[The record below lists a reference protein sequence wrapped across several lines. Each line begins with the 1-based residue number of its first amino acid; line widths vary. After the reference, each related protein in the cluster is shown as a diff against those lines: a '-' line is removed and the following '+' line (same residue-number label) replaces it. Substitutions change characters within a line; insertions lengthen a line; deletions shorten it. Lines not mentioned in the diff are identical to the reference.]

1 MITTTTLLL
10 SLLAVPQ
17 AVVAPDAV
25 PKADPTEAAKKIRN
39 AIKQGSAPALATIDT
54 FGKIAAREVTAAL
67 ATGLKFKDEAVQIAA
82 IRALRY
88 NEDKS
93 AFTELYRVRGT
104 KLIMSKAEVAA
115 EYYLALG
122 QHRNKK
128 ALPFLVRDLRAKG
141 KRDRVI
147 GPRLLALGRIRDR
160 ASVDAIIKFL
170 RSSRG
175 KSREAIT
182 SLVVLTGRKESKWI
196 SWDRWW
202 KKNRTTFRL
211 PAEEPELDKRR
222 ARSWTTTWAVPGTEP
237 PKKKRKGEPES
248 ETGTAKNGDA
258 DKAKDGEDSKRG
270 KRGRARRKAERRRN
284 K

>member
-17 AVVAPDAV
+17 DVVAPDAV

-104 KLIMSKAEVAA
+104 KLIMSKAEVAS

-122 QHRNKK
+122 QHGEKK
-128 ALPFLVRDLRAKG
+128 ALPFLVKDLRAKG
-141 KRDRVI
+141 RRDRVI

-170 RSSRG
+170 RSNRG
-175 KSREAIT
+175 KPSEAIT
-182 SLVVLTGRKESKWI
+182 SLVVLTGRKESGWI
-196 SWDRWW
+196 SWARWW
-202 KKNRTTFRL
+202 KKNRMTFRL
-211 PAEEPELDKRR
+211 PAEEPELDKKR
-222 ARSWTTTWAVPGTEP
+222 AKSWASTWAVPGTEP

-248 ETGTAKNGDA
+248 ETGAAKNGDA

-270 KRGRARRKAERRRN
+270 KRGRTRRKAERRRN
-284 K
+284 E

>member
-25 PKADPTEAAKKIRN
+25 PKADPKEAAKKIRN

-54 FGKIAAREVTAAL
+54 FGKIAAKEVTAAL

-175 KSREAIT
+175 KLSEAIT
-182 SLVVLTGRKESKWI
+182 SLVVLTGRKESSWI
-196 SWDRWW
+196 NWARWW
-202 KKNRTTFRL
+202 KKNRMTFRI
-211 PAEEPELDKRR
+211 PAEEPELDKKR
-222 ARSWTTTWAVPGTEP
+222 ARSWTSTWAVPGT
-237 PKKKRKGEPES
+237 
-248 ETGTAKNGDA
+248 AKNSDA
-258 DKAKDGEDSKRG
+258 DKAKDGEDSRRG
-270 KRGRARRKAERRRN
+270 KRGRARRKAERRQN
-284 K
+284 